1 MPIPQNFISPKQFSS
16 KEIAFRQIREWII
29 DGTLAPGEK
38 INDTELSKVL
48 GISRT
53 PVREA
58 LQLLEAQNFVEIMPG
73 RKTIVTTINNDELKL
88 ILPPIAALNAVA
100 CELVVDQ
107 MQIDD
112 QFIAE
117 LQAMNQQI
125 AADIRCE
132 DFVAANQHDLDFH
145 NIILQASNNKYID
158 GMLSMMLGHI
168 RRLICHQHINL
179 SLFSVE
185 EHQQLIQAFKQRD
198 KKLAAQYSTANWNRP
213 LEEYFKRQA

>member
-16 KEIAFRQIREWII
+16 KELAFRQIREWII

-100 CELVVDQ
+100 CELVIDQ

-125 AADIRCE
+125 AADIRCK

-145 NIILQASNNKYID
+145 NIILQASHNKYID

-168 RRLICHQHINL
+168 RRLICYQHINL

-185 EHQQLIQAFKQRD
+185 EHQQLIQAFMQRD

-213 LEEYFKRQA
+213 LEEYFKMQA